1 MPKIQDTTTK
11 MPGKYG
17 NKSSF
22 SRDKKYAN
30 SSADIEYNAENVNK
44 YKEMREQERRHN
56 LEVANGQD
64 SKNRPTE
71 DSKSRPTEDSKNRPT
86 EDSKNRPTE
95 DLKSR
100 TKDSKNR
107 TEDSKN
113 QPQTFI
119 SCECGNRGLFAWF
132 SPEGN
137 KLILCDECYMDRD

>member
-64 SKNRPTE
+64 SKSRPTE
-71 DSKSRPTEDSKNRPT
+71 DSKSRPTEDSKAR
-86 EDSKNRPTE
+86 S
-95 DLKSR
+95 
-100 TKDSKNR
+100 
-107 TEDSKN
+107 EDSKN

>member
-64 SKNRPTE
+64 SK
-71 DSKSRPTEDSKNRPT
+71 SRTEDSKNRPT

-95 DLKSR
+95 D
-100 TKDSKNR
+100 SKNR
-107 TEDSKN
+107 PE
-113 QPQTFI
+113 TFI

>member
-64 SKNRPTE
+64 SKSRTE
-71 DSKSRPTEDSKNRPT
+71 DSKSRPTEDSKSRP
-86 EDSKNRPTE
+86 
-95 DLKSR
+95 
-100 TKDSKNR
+100 

>member
-22 SRDKKYAN
+22 SREKKYAN

-64 SKNRPTE
+64 SKSRTE
-71 DSKSRPTEDSKNRPT
+71 DSKSRTEDSKNRTEDSKNRPT
-86 EDSKNRPTE
+86 EDSKARP
-95 DLKSR
+95 
-100 TKDSKNR
+100 
-107 TEDSKN
+107 EDSKN
-113 QPQTFI
+113 QPQAFI

-137 KLILCDECYMDRD
+137 KLILCDECYMDRE

>member
-64 SKNRPTE
+64 SK
-71 DSKSRPTEDSKNRPT
+71 SRPTEDSKNRP
-86 EDSKNRPTE
+86 
-95 DLKSR
+95 
-100 TKDSKNR
+100 

>member
-64 SKNRPTE
+64 LKNRPTEDSKNRTE
-71 DSKSRPTEDSKNRPT
+71 DSKSRPTEDSKARP
-86 EDSKNRPTE
+86 
-95 DLKSR
+95 
-100 TKDSKNR
+100 
-107 TEDSKN
+107 EDSKN

-137 KLILCDECYMDRD
+137 KLILCDECYMERE